1 MLNPATTLILN
12 ITIIAILY
20 FSSFQIWRGDLS
32 KGQLIA
38 IINYISQMLLAIIV
52 FSNLIMI
59 YTRAYTSAI
68 RVKSV
73 LDIRLQD
80 DKYEDNKI
88 ENNNIELKNI
98 SFSYT
103 DKKFIKD
110 FNLKIKK
117 GEILGIIGQAGS
129 GKSTLLKLLNRS
141 YEPSL
146 GKIYIGSED
155 IDKYSNEKIKESIV
169 LISQKTDFFKVSI
182 KENVVLGRENI
193 TDEDVINALKRSCAW
208 EFVKNLPNGINTVL
222 ENNASNLSGGQKQRI
237 LIARCFIG
245 NPKIILLDDS
255 TSALDKKTETEVWK
269 NIYDYVSK
277 NKITTVVCSQKISAF
292 KYADNILVLA
302 NGKIEAIDKK
312 ENIEKVSKTYKEMK
326 SLSE

>member
-73 LDIRLQD
+73 LDIKLQE

-88 ENNNIELKNI
+88 ENNNIELKNV

-110 FNLKIKK
+110 FNEALNLSVGMFAGVGIDNGKPT
-117 GEILGIIGQAGS
+117 EIGYLVANLEMLIG
-129 GKSTLLKLLNRS
+129 
-141 YEPSL
+141 
-146 GKIYIGSED
+146 
-155 IDKYSNEKIKESIV
+155 IV
-169 LISQKTDFFKVSI
+169 LMGVGVGTLVRKVI
-182 KENVVLGRENI
+182 R
-193 TDEDVINALKRSCAW
+193 
-208 EFVKNLPNGINTVL
+208 
-222 ENNASNLSGGQKQRI
+222 
-237 LIARCFIG
+237 
-245 NPKIILLDDS
+245 
-255 TSALDKKTETEVWK
+255 
-269 NIYDYVSK
+269 
-277 NKITTVVCSQKISAF
+277 
-292 KYADNILVLA
+292 
-302 NGKIEAIDKK
+302 
-312 ENIEKVSKTYKEMK
+312 
-326 SLSE
+326 

>member
-73 LDIRLQD
+73 LDIKLQD

-88 ENNNIELKNI
+88 ENNNIELKNV

-117 GEILGIIGQAGS
+117 GEILGIIGQAGY
-129 GKSTLLKLLNRS
+129 GKSTLLKILNRS
-141 YEPSL
+141 YEPS
-146 GKIYIGSED
+146 
-155 IDKYSNEKIKESIV
+155 
-169 LISQKTDFFKVSI
+169 
-182 KENVVLGRENI
+182 
-193 TDEDVINALKRSCAW
+193 
-208 EFVKNLPNGINTVL
+208 
-222 ENNASNLSGGQKQRI
+222 
-237 LIARCFIG
+237 
-245 NPKIILLDDS
+245 
-255 TSALDKKTETEVWK
+255 
-269 NIYDYVSK
+269 
-277 NKITTVVCSQKISAF
+277 
-292 KYADNILVLA
+292 
-302 NGKIEAIDKK
+302 
-312 ENIEKVSKTYKEMK
+312 
-326 SLSE
+326 